1 MSNEADPAAAGDI
14 AASLRTF
21 AARALVYNLL
31 AAEALGLA
39 PADLVC
45 MCLLQ
50 LHGPATPGWL
60 AEMTGLSTGA
70 VTGVVDRLERAG
82 YVTRARDPQ
91 DRRRVIVGPDLERFD
106 RDIQRHAPAPPPATL
121 EFLRGYPAAQLRA
134 IRRFAADLAAAPAP
148 AQQARRGQPARS
160 PGRSGSLGAEGDGRP

>member
-1 MSNEADPAAAGDI
+1 MSNDAGPAAAGEI
-14 AASLRTF
+14 RAGLQTF

-50 LHGPATPGWL
+50 LHGPGTPGWL

-82 YVTRARDPQ
+82 YVTRERDQQ
-91 DRRRVIVGPDLERFD
+91 DRRRVIVGPDLERFE
-106 RDIQRHAPAPPPATL
+106 RDLQRHAPTASPGGL
-121 EFLRGYPAAQLRA
+121 EFLREYPAAQLRA
-134 IRRFAADLAAAPAP
+134 VRRFAADLAAASAP
-148 AQQARRGQPARS
+148 A
-160 PGRSGSLGAEGDGRP
+160 

>member
-1 MSNEADPAAAGDI
+1 MSNEAGPAAAVGEI
-14 AASLRTF
+14 AVSLKTF
-21 AARALVYNLL
+21 AARHLVHSML

-39 PADLVC
+39 PADLVG

-82 YVTRARDPQ
+82 YVTRAQDPQ
-91 DRRRVIVGPDLERFD
+91 DRRRVIVAPDLERFD
-106 RDIQRHAPAPPPATL
+106 RDIAQHAPARAPATL
-121 EFLRGYPAAQLRA
+121 EFLRTYPAAQLRT
-134 IRRFAADLAAAPAP
+134 IRQFAADLAAAPTP
-148 AQQARRGQPARS
+148 TQPAGT
-160 PGRSGSLGAEGDGRP
+160 GRLPR

>member
-1 MSNEADPAAAGDI
+1 MSNEADPAAAGEI
-14 AASLRTF
+14 AAGLQTF

-31 AAEALGLA
+31 ASEALGLA

-60 AEMTGLSTGA
+60 AERTGLSTGA

-82 YVTRARDPQ
+82 YVTRARDPH

-106 RDIQRHAPAPPPATL
+106 RDLQQHAPTPSPATL
-121 EFLRGYPAAQLRA
+121 EFLREYPAAQLRA
-134 IRRFAADLAAAPAP
+134 IRRFAADLATAPAP
-148 AQQARRGQPARS
+148 AEA
-160 PGRSGSLGAEGDGRP
+160 

>member
-1 MSNEADPAAAGDI
+1 MSTEVALAAVGEI
-14 AASLRTF
+14 AASLQTF
-21 AARALVYNLL
+21 AARHLVHSLL

-39 PADLVC
+39 PTDLVG

-82 YVTRARDPQ
+82 YVSRARDPQ

-121 EFLRGYPAAQLRA
+121 EFLSGYPAAQLHA
-134 IRRFAADLAAAPAP
+134 IRRFAADLAAGPEP
-148 AQQARRGQPARS
+148 AQPVGS
-160 PGRSGSLGAEGDGRP
+160 PGAEGDGQL

>member
-1 MSNEADPAAAGDI
+1 MSTEADPAAAGEI
-14 AASLRTF
+14 AAGLQTF

-31 AAEALGLA
+31 ASEALGLA

-60 AEMTGLSTGA
+60 AERTGLSTGA

-82 YVTRARDPQ
+82 YATRARDPR

-106 RDIQRHAPAPPPATL
+106 RDLQRNAPTPSPAAL
-121 EFLRGYPAAQLRA
+121 EFLREYPDAQLRA
-134 IRRFAADLAAAPAP
+134 VRRFAADLAAGSAPTA
-148 AQQARRGQPARS
+148 
-160 PGRSGSLGAEGDGRP
+160 

>member
-1 MSNEADPAAAGDI
+1 MSNEAGPAAAGEI

-50 LHGPATPGWL
+50 LHGRATPGWL
-60 AEMTGLSTGA
+60 AKMTGLSSGA

-82 YVTRARDPQ
+82 YVTRARDPR
-91 DRRRVIVGPDLERFD
+91 DRRRVIVKPDLERFE
-106 RDIQRHAPAPPPATL
+106 RDIQRHAPAPPPDAL
-121 EFLRGYPAAQLRA
+121 EFLRRYPAGQLRA
-134 IRRFAADLAAAPAP
+134 VGRFAADLAAAAAP
-148 AQQARRGQPARS
+148 A
-160 PGRSGSLGAEGDGRP
+160 

>member
-1 MSNEADPAAAGDI
+1 MSTEADPAAAGEI
-14 AASLRTF
+14 AAGLQTF

-31 AAEALGLA
+31 ASEALGLA

-60 AEMTGLSTGA
+60 AERTGLSTGA

-82 YVTRARDPQ
+82 YDPGTGPAGPASGHRRTGPGALRPRPPAERPYPIACRAGVPPRVPGRAAARGPAVRRRPRRWIRADGLARRQ
-91 DRRRVIVGPDLERFD
+91 AADHRVEEGAVGRRRV
-106 RDIQRHAPAPPPATL
+106 
-121 EFLRGYPAAQLRA
+121 LRQH
-134 IRRFAADLAAAPAP
+134 
-148 AQQARRGQPARS
+148 
-160 PGRSGSLGAEGDGRP
+160 

>member
-1 MSNEADPAAAGDI
+1 MANEAGPSAVGEI
-14 AASLRTF
+14 AASLKTF
-21 AARALVYNLL
+21 AARHLVHSLL
-31 AAEALGLA
+31 ASEALGLA

-82 YVTRARDPQ
+82 YVTRAQDPR
-91 DRRRVIVGPDLERFD
+91 DRRRVIVAPDLERFD
-106 RDIQRHAPAPPPATL
+106 RDIQAHAPARAPVTL
-121 EFLRGYPAAQLRA
+121 EFLRGYPVAQLHTV
-134 IRRFAADLAAAPAP
+134 RRFAADLAAAPTP
-148 AQQARRGQPARS
+148 AEPRS
-160 PGRSGSLGAEGDGRP
+160 KI